1 VIEILYGVLI
11 GFGPAMIRSATPLLW
26 ALLGE
31 TITQRAGII
40 NLGTEGQMLVG
51 AATAFGVAANTNNPW
66 LGLASGALAGS
77 ALSTGHAVL
86 CLRYRANQFASGL
99 SVWMIGF
106 GLSAYLGSSFVGR
119 SIDGFAPLSAVL
131 GVSIPLLGDLTPTI
145 VLAWLASALIAVFMD
160 RTRPGLAL
168 RATGESPSAARTAGI
183 PVTFVQTSAILAGGL
198 LSGIGGAALSIDYA
212 QTWAEGM
219 SQGRG
224 LVAVGLVIVARWSP
238 LWAVP
243 AALLFG
249 AAEVMSLR
257 MQAAGASISAHLLH
271 TLPYVVSLVVF
282 IVTCLRSDADGGAPG
297 GLRDVLDA

>member
-1 VIEILYGVLI
+1 MNALI
-11 GFGPAMIRSATPLLW
+11 GGLLLGFVPAMIRSATPLLW

-31 TITQRAGII
+31 TIVQRAGII

-51 AATAFGVAANTNNPW
+51 AATAFGVTANTGNPW
-66 LGLASGALAGS
+66 LGLLSGALAGC
-77 ALSTGHAVL
+77 ALSIGHAVL

-106 GLSAYLGSSFVGR
+106 GLSAYLGSAFVGQ
-119 SIDGFAPLSAVL
+119 SIDGFAPLGASAAL
-131 GVSIPLLGDLTPTI
+131 SGLTPTI
-145 VLAWLASALIAVFMD
+145 VLAWVAAALIAVFMYK
-160 RTRPGLAL
+160 TRPGLAL
-168 RATGESPSAARTAGI
+168 RATGESPAAARTAGI
-183 PVTFVQTSAILAGGL
+183 PVTFVQTAAILAGGV

-238 LWAVP
+238 LWAMP

-249 AAEVMSLR
+249 AAEVLSLR
-257 MQAAGASISAHLLH
+257 MQAAGASVSAHLLH

-282 IVTCLRSDADGGAPG
+282 VATCLRSEAGGGAPG
-297 GLRDVLDA
+297 GLRDLLDR